1 MKNEFSN
8 KDCVEFSAEVKAAIL
23 GSMSASMKADIERS
37 GMSENEYL
45 NKLFRE
51 SKNTAEFDGDK
62 FAPKPMTLSRV
73 NLSKMRDQQ
82 QMQQISMR
90 VTYKKAFL
98 QTMINIRP
106 NGDSNSTNV
115 LMDLQAQINGIQI
128 NY

>member
-1 MKNEFSN
+1 
-8 KDCVEFSAEVKAAIL
+8 
-23 GSMSASMKADIERS
+23 
-37 GMSENEYL
+37 MSENEYL
-45 NKLFRE
+45 NKLFQE

-98 QTMINIRP
+98 QTMINIRL

-115 LMDLQAQINGIQI
+115 LMDFQAQINGFQI
-128 NY
+128 NNLHF